1 MTVFIVAELSG
12 NHNQSLSR
20 AKELVHAAKEAGAD
34 AVKVQTFEPEK
45 LAIGN
50 TKYATVPSGP
60 WAGRTL
66 VDLYRDTQLP
76 WSWHEELFALA
87 KSLDLVAFSSPFH
100 VEAVDFLETLG
111 CPIYKVASPEIGD
124 IPLLQRIA
132 RTGKP
137 VIASNGMSKPGELG
151 ALEGLLN
158 YSDRLTWLHC
168 VSEYPADPA
177 AFALADFFNSFRV
190 AYDSPPPPALGLSD
204 HSLTPTAAVCAV
216 ALGAAVIEKHL
227 CLRRSDGGPDSEF
240 SLEPHEF
247 KQTVEIIREAEKC
260 LAPGSKGASPSSY
273 AWLRKSLWIVK
284 DAKAGEM
291 ITAEHVRSL
300 RPSNGLPPSEYAA
313 VIGRRFQ
320 LDAKAGEP
328 LRADDLAP

>member
-12 NHNQSLSR
+12 NHNQSLTR

-76 WSWHEELFALA
+76 WSWHEELFAFA

-111 CPIYKVASPEIGD
+111 CPIYKVASAEVD
-124 IPLLQRIA
+124 DWQLLKAIQRT
-132 RTGKP
+132 RKP
-137 VIASNGMSKPGELG
+137 VIASCGMASDID
-151 ALEGLLN
+151 LLN
-158 YSDRLTWLHC
+158 LSSNFKNLTLLHC
-168 VSEYPADPA
+168 VSEYPAKPEEMNLSRGLERLSDLP
-177 AFALADFFNSFRV
+177 NV
-190 AYDSPPPPALGLSD
+190 KALGLSD
-204 HSLTPTAAVCAV
+204 HSQSPLPAVCAI
-216 ALGAAVIEKHL
+216 AMGATVIEKHL
-227 CLRRSDGGPDSEF
+227 CLRRSDGGPDSGF

-247 KQTVEIIREAEKC
+247 KKTVDMIREAEKC
-260 LAPGSKGASPSSY
+260 VAPGSISPKPSTY

-300 RPSNGLPPSEYAA
+300 RPSNGLPPNEYAA